1 MLDRA
6 SFGDDGRVSRDVRAS
21 DAERELTVERLQ
33 RAMGEGRLDADE
45 FEQRVTA
52 AYTAAT
58 RGQLADLTRDLPGH
72 LW

>member
-1 MLDRA
+1 M
-6 SFGDDGRVSRDVRAS
+6 SQDVRAS

-33 RAMGEGRLDADE
+33 RAMGEGRLDSDE
-45 FEQRVTA
+45 FERRVAA

-58 RGQLADLTRDLPGH
+58 RGELADLTRDLPGN